1 MEDLSLHILD
11 VVENSLRAGAKRVE
25 VRLVQHDDGR
35 LVLTIR
41 DDGRGMDASQREHAL
56 SPFYTSKG
64 DKRFGLGLPLL
75 AQAAQATGGQLTLES
90 APGSGTTVTVSFN
103 ADHIDM
109 KPLGDLGRTLR
120 VLRATH
126 PEVEFVLEIGEEQGA
141 V

>member
-1 MEDLSLHILD
+1 MQDLSLHILD

-41 DDGRGMDASQREHAL
+41 DDGRGMDAAEQERAL

-75 AQAAQATGGQLTLES
+75 AQAAQATGGKLTLES
-90 APGSGTTVTVSFN
+90 APGKGTTVTVVFD

-120 VLRATH
+120 VLQAANPR
-126 PEVEFVLEIGEEQGA
+126 VEFVLEIGET
-141 V
+141 

>member
-11 VVENSLRAGAKRVE
+11 VVENSLRAGARRVE
-25 VRLVQHDDGR
+25 VRLIQHDDGR

-41 DDGRGMDASQREHAL
+41 DNGRGMDASERERAL

-75 AQAAQATGGQLTLES
+75 AQAAQETGGTLSLES
-90 APGSGTTVTVSFN
+90 APGRGTTVMAVFD

-109 KPLGDLGRTLR
+109 KPLGDLGRTLG

-126 PEVEFVLEIGEEQGA
+126 PEVEVILEIGDC
-141 V
+141 

>member
-25 VRLVQHDDGR
+25 VRLVQRDDGR

-41 DDGRGMDASQREHAL
+41 DDGRGMDAAERERAL

-75 AQAAQATGGQLTLES
+75 GQAAQATGGALTLES
-90 APGSGTTVTVSFN
+90 APGQGTTVTAVFN

-120 VLRATH
+120 VLQATH
-126 PEVEFVLEIGEEQGA
+126 PEVEFILEIGEA
-141 V
+141 

>member
-25 VRLVQHDDGR
+25 VRLVQRDDGR
-35 LVLTIR
+35 LVLIIR
-41 DDGRGMDASQREHAL
+41 DDGRGMDAAERERAL

-75 AQAAQATGGQLTLES
+75 GQAAQATGGALTLES
-90 APGSGTTVTVSFN
+90 APGQGTTVTAVFN

-120 VLRATH
+120 VLKGTH
-126 PEVEFVLEIGEEQGA
+126 PEVEFILEIGEA
-141 V
+141 